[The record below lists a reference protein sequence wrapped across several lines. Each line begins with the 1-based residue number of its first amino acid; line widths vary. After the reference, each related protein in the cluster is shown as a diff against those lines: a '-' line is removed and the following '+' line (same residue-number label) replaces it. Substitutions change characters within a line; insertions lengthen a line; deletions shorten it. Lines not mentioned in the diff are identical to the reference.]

1 MGQADDGVRTRDPQ
15 LGKLM
20 LYQLSYVRAEG
31 SFYPGVYEWV
41 EHTAE
46 LELRIEGA
54 SAEEAF
60 ADATAALGEL
70 LGEGSAGGAA
80 RHTIS
85 VEAFDAPALLAEYLE
100 ELVFL
105 AETRGFVPER
115 LAELEV
121 AGESLRAVVE
131 GRLGA
136 PPPVVKAVTY
146 HRLSM
151 APRDGRW
158 HATVVLDV

>member
-1 MGQADDGVRTRDPQ
+1 
-15 LGKLM
+15 
-20 LYQLSYVRAEG
+20 
-31 SFYPGVYEWV
+31 VYEWV

-46 LELRIEGA
+46 LELRLEGA
-54 SAEEAF
+54 TADQVF

-70 LGEGSAGGAA
+70 LGEAPGGEPA
-80 RHTIS
+80 RHTVS
-85 VEAFDAPALLAEYLE
+85 VEAFDPPALLAGYLE

-121 AGESLRAVVE
+121 VGESLRAVVE

-136 PPPVVKAVTY
+136 PPPIVKAVTY

-151 APRDGRW
+151 TPRDGRW

>member
-1 MGQADDGVRTRDPQ
+1 
-15 LGKLM
+15 
-20 LYQLSYVRAEG
+20 
-31 SFYPGVYEWV
+31 VYEWV

-46 LELRIEGA
+46 LELRVEAA
-54 SAEEAF
+54 SPEEVF

-70 LGEGSAGGAA
+70 LGEGSAGAVA
-80 RHTIS
+80 QAVA
-85 VEAFDAPALLAEYLE
+85 VEVVAFDAPALLAEYLE

-105 AETRGFVPER
+105 AETRGFVPDR

-136 PPPVVKAVTY
+136 APPVVKAVTY